1 MYTYVYIYVHK
12 YRLHLLS
19 AASLPPCTS
28 YSSRS
33 VRRAA
38 AATLRSEAGTN
49 WCLKCVRKF
58 VQRWDRS
65 IPHIA
70 RSNSGYIWLYNT
82 Y

>member
-1 MYTYVYIYVHK
+1 MTYIYMYINIISTYSVLPVFPPVP
-12 YRLHLLS
+12 RTS
-19 AASLPPCTS
+19 CRSL
-28 YSSRS
+28 
-33 VRRAA
+33 RRAA